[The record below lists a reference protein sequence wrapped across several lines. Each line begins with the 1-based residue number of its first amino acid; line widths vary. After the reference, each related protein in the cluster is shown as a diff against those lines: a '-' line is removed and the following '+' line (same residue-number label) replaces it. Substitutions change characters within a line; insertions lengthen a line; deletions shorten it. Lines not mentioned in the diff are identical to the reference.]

1 MKITNK
7 FNLPKALVKAC
18 DTERHNAEGCVS
30 ATTLLQGAK
39 QIVLTD
45 RHWEELEDD
54 VSDRCWALFGT
65 AVHKL
70 LEESNPDSFTEEAF
84 GQSVNGLKVT
94 GRVDLYDMAEKTV
107 TDYKTASVWKII
119 FQSFDDW
126 RRQGL
131 IYAWLMNKSG
141 LEVKKCRFVAM
152 LRDWSMSEA
161 KVKADYPKSQV
172 YVYEFDVDEEGL
184 SEIEKFIKSKV
195 SSVKKAQKL
204 DDDQIPAC
212 SDEERWAKPTTWAV
226 MKEGRKSAVKANF
239 ETKESAEEFCK
250 TVDKGYVEERKGKS
264 VRCEGYCPCREFCSF
279 YKNLEKG
286 E

>member
-7 FNLPKALVKAC
+7 FNLPKALVNAC
-18 DTERHNAEGCVS
+18 DTERHNEEGCVS

-84 GQSVNGLKVT
+84 EHTVNGLKVT

-131 IYAWLMNKSG
+131 IYAWLMNKAG

-195 SSVKKAQKL
+195 SLVKKAQKL
-204 DDDQIPAC
+204 DDDQIPDC

-239 ETKESAEEFCK
+239 ESKEGADEFCK

-279 YKNLEKG
+279 YKNLDKG